1 MRGSQGVLVNSAS
14 KGASTADIQ
23 TVALPSVRLSSLE
36 AVFTS
41 APDYEEQFSYK
52 RFPYRWLRL
61 SRKPSRKRDLLG
73 AIGGRVAGIASM
85 PVSPSVQRSSLSP
98 LHSPLATPRRGGG
111 FLFDHRE
118 GLRRKAKPVRLPHLS
133 RIYLN

>member
-1 MRGSQGVLVNSAS
+1 MNSAS
-14 KGASTADIQ
+14 KGVSTADMQ
-23 TVALPSVRLSSLE
+23 TAVLPSVRLSSLE
-36 AVFTS
+36 AVVAN
-41 APDYEEQFSYK
+41 APEYEEQFGYK

-61 SRKPSRKRDLLG
+61 AHKPSRRRGLLG
-73 AIGGRVAGIASM
+73 HIGVTGIASM
-85 PVSPSVQRSSLSP
+85 PVSPTAQHTSLSP

-118 GLRRKAKPVRLPHLS
+118 GLRRKAKPLRLPQLP